1 MGEISSRLSG
11 VRCSGLDTCVFI
23 YHLENHPLY
32 APLTREILGGI
43 EAGTWL
49 GCTTVISLNE
59 LLVRPWQLGEHLKAM
74 EYEALLCSFPHL
86 QVLDIDRQVARL
98 AARLRGE
105 YQVRAPDALQVA
117 GAITGS
123 AAVFITNNKALRRLD
138 PLIPILVLS
147 DYAGPDR

>member
-1 MGEISSRLSG
+1 VGDISSHLSG
-11 VRCSGLDTCVFI
+11 VRCCGLDTCVFI

-32 APLTREILGGI
+32 APLTKKILSGI

-49 GCTTVISLNE
+49 GCTTVISLTE
-59 LLVRPWQLGEHLKAM
+59 LLVRPWQLGERVKAM

-86 QVLDIDRQVARL
+86 QVLDIDRQIARL

-117 GAITGS
+117 GAIIGR
-123 AAVFITNNKALRRLD
+123 ADMFITNDKALRRLD